1 MKSFAKQSVLSSA
14 LIGALAAT
22 SGVASAD
29 VSVYGRAHISFDN
42 LDNGVDSANNL
53 SSNSSRLGF
62 RASTEVLDN
71 LTAMAQ
77 IEQQVNFDT
86 NGTTF
91 ATRDTFAGVEGDFGM
106 LRAGKFDTPLKRVRS
121 AVDLFGDQVGDARNI
136 VRSRVGAPG
145 ASSLD
150 ERYPN
155 SIHYQSP
162 RLGPVELNLQYST
175 NTTGSSADLDDD
187 EDGVSA
193 SAIFRQNDLY
203 LVLAHETKGDEVGD
217 RSASRLGAYYDLA
230 ALRLTGFYQT
240 VSEDADGVEDN
251 DAYGVGARYR
261 VGKND
266 LKAQYYAF
274 SSDADDADASM
285 IAVGVDHHVS
295 SDLRFYAVYG
305 LTSNDDNAAFVPY
318 REARSAGTTRI
329 AGEDASA
336 VSIGMRYDF

>member
-1 MKSFAKQSVLSSA
+1 MRVLAKHSVLSTA

-29 VSVYGRAHISFDN
+29 VSIYGRAHISVDH

-53 SSNSSRLGF
+53 SSNSSRIGF
-62 RASTEVLDN
+62 RASTDVLDN

-86 NGTTF
+86 NGTSF

-106 LRAGKFDTPLKRVRS
+106 IRAGKFDTPLKRVRS
-121 AVDLFGDQVGDARNI
+121 AVDLFGDQVGDARNM
-136 VRSRVGAPG
+136 VRSRTGAPG

-155 SIHYQSP
+155 SLHYQSP
-162 RLGPVELNLQYST
+162 RFGPVELNLQYAT
-175 NTTGSSADLDDD
+175 NTTGSSADLEDD
-187 EDGVSA
+187 EDGLSA
-193 SAIFRQNDLY
+193 SAIFRQDDLY
-203 LVLAHETKGDEVGD
+203 LVLAHETKGEDVGD
-217 RSASRLGAYYDLA
+217 RSATRLGAYYDLA
-230 ALRLTGFYQT
+230 ALRLTGFYQA
-240 VSEDADGVEDN
+240 VSEDGDGFEDN
-251 DAYGVGARYR
+251 DAFGAGARYR
-261 VGKND
+261 IGKND

-285 IAVGVDHHVS
+285 IAVGVDHHIS

-305 LTSNDDNAAFVPY
+305 QTSNDDNAAFVPY
-318 REARSAGTTRI
+318 REARSAGTPRV

-336 VSIGMRYDF
+336 LSIGMRYDF

>member
-1 MKSFAKQSVLSSA
+1 MKFNARQSVLTTA

-22 SGVASAD
+22 SGAASAD

-42 LDNGVDSANNL
+42 LDNGQDSANNV
-53 SSNSSRLGF
+53 SSNSSRIGF
-62 RASTEVLDN
+62 RASTQVLDD
-71 LTAMAQ
+71 LAAMAQ

-91 ATRDTFAGVEGDFGM
+91 ATRDTFAGVEGSFGM
-106 LRAGKFDTPLKRVRS
+106 VRAGKFDTPLKRVRS

-136 VRSRVGAPG
+136 VRSRTGAPG

-162 RLGPVELNLQYST
+162 RLGPIELNLQYST

-203 LVLAHETKGDEVGD
+203 LVVAHETKGEDVGD
-217 RSASRLGAYYDLA
+217 RSATRLGGYYDLA

-240 VSEDADGVEDN
+240 VSEDADGIEDN
-251 DAYGVGARYR
+251 DAFGVGARYR
-261 VGKND
+261 LGKND

-274 SSDADDADASM
+274 TSDADDSDASM
-285 IAVGVDHHVS
+285 VAIGVDHHVS
-295 SDLRFYAVYG
+295 SALRFYAAYAQ
-305 LTSNDDNAAFVPY
+305 TSNDDNVAFVPY
-318 REARSAGTTRI
+318 REARSAGTPMI

-336 VSIGMRYDF
+336 ISIGMRYDF